1 MIASGCLRR
10 LLRGAVVLGLV
21 LLSSRAALADSH
33 VIVSSTFDTDA
44 EGWVAKDLAY
54 PSPGL
59 PVTPL
64 NTFTPVYQAAG
75 GNPGGHLSL
84 ADPTANA
91 WYWYAPPKFLGD
103 RHAAYGGTLSFDLA
117 VTGTGTPFDEEDV
130 ILVGGGVTLVF
141 TLPARPGTGFTS
153 YQATLTEAGWKRD
166 TRSGPAATLA
176 DMQTVLGAL
185 TDIYIRGEYLLAS
198 DDVGRIDN
206 VVIAAPPRAQCDVQ
220 LNKTSFVNGD
230 TLAVPVFRLVNLTAS
245 TLAIEFKVWLEAPG
259 AAPIVFAR
267 AGENGATALP
277 AAFNQN
283 LGPITLFTVGAA
295 FPRGQYAFNCRIL
308 DPVTGL
314 LQSEDLNPFEI
325 H

>member
-1 MIASGCLRR
+1 
-10 LLRGAVVLGLV
+10 VVGLV
-21 LLSSRAALADSH
+21 LLSTGAAFADSH

-44 EGWVAKDLAY
+44 DGWVAKDLAF
-54 PSPGL
+54 PNPGVP
-59 PVTPL
+59 PVPL
-64 NTFTPVYQAAG
+64 NTFTPVYQPTG

-91 WYWYAPPKFLGD
+91 WYWYAPAKFLGD

-141 TLPARPGTGFTS
+141 TLPARPGTSFTS

-185 TDIYIRGEYLLAS
+185 TYIRGEYLLAS

-206 VVIAAPPRAQCDVQ
+206 VVIAAAPRAQCDVQ
-220 LNKTSFVNGD
+220 LNKTSLVNGD
-230 TLAVPVFRLVNLTAS
+230 TLSAPVFRFVNLTAS
-245 TLAIEFKVWLEAPG
+245 PLAIEFKVWLEVPG
-259 AAPIVFAR
+259 VAPIVFTR
-267 AGENGATALP
+267 GGENGAVVLP
-277 AAFNQN
+277 ASFSQN
-283 LGPITLFTVGAA
+283 LGPISLFTISAG
-295 FPRGQYAFNCRIL
+295 FPRGQYAVSCRIL

-314 LQSEDLNPFEI
+314 LQSEDLNAFEI